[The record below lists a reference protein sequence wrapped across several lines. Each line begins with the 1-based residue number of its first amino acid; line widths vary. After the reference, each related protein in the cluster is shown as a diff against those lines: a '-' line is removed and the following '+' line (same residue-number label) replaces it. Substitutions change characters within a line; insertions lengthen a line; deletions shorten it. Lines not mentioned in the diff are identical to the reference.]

1 MLHVKLAPFLPLPLL
16 LLFLPLL
23 TLDRSQHHAL
33 PAERVILNSRIG
45 EVNQATGSRVAH
57 LHDTLHLS
65 IQWGQHT
72 RRVPRGHRKHV
83 RSAENLPR
91 GNGHTAIRVVAH
103 PRRRWRVAL
112 CLTLRLSERR
122 RQLAGWIAR
131 ITRGGTIGARA
142 ERRAERGRRAAAR
155 RAGRAV
161 REYALRVTERL
172 CRFGTRGVARTWA
185 LSVPYRI
192 ESVYDLNCI
201 EKKASVSV
209 GLALQNFSDDVMVR
223 CAGGSMLAAVYG
235 DKQNLLDA
243 VFVRSCFEDRSSSL
257 LCPQRRSG
265 TALEARLRPWS
276 ADSNCRCGG
285 VPRIRRTVHT
295 ERARSRRS

>member
-1 MLHVKLAPFLPLPLL
+1 MLHVKLVPFLPLPLL

-65 IQWGQHT
+65 IKWGRHT
-72 RRVPRGHRKHV
+72 RRVPSKYQELTASTSAAQRISLGGTATPPSELWHTCGGDGV
-83 RSAENLPR
+83 WPCASRSAFRSGDVNSPDGSHESPA
-91 GNGHTAIRVVAH
+91 GEQ
-103 PRRRWRVAL
+103 
-112 CLTLRLSERR
+112 SEHGPNE
-122 RQLAGWIAR
+122 QNEAGA
-131 ITRGGTIGARA
+131 
-142 ERRAERGRRAAAR
+142 AAAR

-192 ESVYDLNCI
+192 ESVYDINCI

-223 CAGGSMLAAVYG
+223 CAGGSMLAAVYM
-235 DKQNLLDA
+235 
-243 VFVRSCFEDRSSSL
+243 VRWQPES
-257 LCPQRRSG
+257 
-265 TALEARLRPWS
+265 T
-276 ADSNCRCGG
+276 
-285 VPRIRRTVHT
+285 
-295 ERARSRRS
+295 